1 MENNLNIVKSEFK
14 ELPNNIEAE
23 QSVIGSILVT
33 NEIFDEISTIIS
45 SINFY
50 DPMHQKIYNAIESL
64 IYKGMLANPI
74 TLKNYFE
81 DEKDDLDVPEYLV
94 KITKFSTSIR
104 QAIEYSKII
113 YDMFVRREL
122 IKISEQTIDNAKI
135 TDLDSSGQNIIE
147 NSERL
152 LFDLAEKGSFNSSL
166 IKFDDAMKQTIE
178 MASAAYKNEGGIVGV
193 PTGLR
198 DLDDKLGGLHQSDL
212 IIIAGRPS
220 MGKTSLATNIAFN
233 AAKHIQDN
241 QKKSSVAFFSLEM
254 SSEQLSTR
262 ILSEQARIGSNDIR
276 RGRISDEQF
285 DQFLETSKNIA
296 ELPLFIDET
305 PAISIAAMSNRA
317 RRIKRLHGLDMIVVD
332 YIQLMRGTT
341 YNKDGRVQEISQ
353 ITQGLKA
360 IAKELGVPV
369 VALSQLS
376 RQVEQRDD
384 HKPQLADLRES
395 GSIEQD
401 ADVVMFVYRE
411 GYYLQRKEPREAT
424 VEHAEWQAKMNEVAH
439 LAEIIIGK
447 QRHGPIG
454 KVTLEFEKDL
464 QNLKILKLIKFKYK
478 TLMLTSL
485 YENTILKNPKFIILI
500 LFITLISFGYYSKD
514 FRLDASSE
522 TLLIE
527 DDPDLEYLREITN
540 RYGSKEFLVLTYTPN
555 EGMISNTSIN
565 NLLSLKYKIQSLDW
579 VHSVITL
586 LDIPLLNNTDAPL
599 QERLKGF
606 KTLKDEDV
614 DKNRGFKEILES
626 PVFRNF
632 VISESGKTSGII
644 VNIKQNPILEDIE
657 NRSKKEI
664 DEHRDK
670 IKKQN
675 HKNILEIRDVIK
687 SYDDVGK
694 IYLGGIPMIAD
705 DMMTFIKSDII
716 VFGLGVLLFIIA
728 TLWFVFKK

>member
-1 MENNLNIVKSEFK
+1 MENKLSIVKDNFK

-45 SINFY
+45 NVNFY
-50 DPMHQKIYNAIESL
+50 DPMHQKIYSAIETL

-81 DEKDDLDVPEYLV
+81 DEKDDINIPEYLV
-94 KITKFSTSIR
+94 KITKFSTSVR

-122 IKISEQTIDNAKI
+122 IKISEQTIDNAKVN
-135 TDLDSSGQNIIE
+135 DLYTNGQNIIE
-147 NSERL
+147 NSEKL
-152 LFDLAEKGSFNSSL
+152 LFDLAEKGTFNSSL
-166 IKFDDAMKQTIE
+166 IKFDDAMRQTIE

-198 DLDDKLGGLHQSDL
+198 DLDDRLGGLHQSDL

-233 AAKHIQDN
+233 AAKSIQDSG
-241 QKKSSVAFFSLEM
+241 KKSSIAFFSLEM

-305 PAISIAAMSNRA
+305 PAISIASMSNRA
-317 RRIKRLHGLDMIVVD
+317 RRIKRLHGLDMVVVD
-332 YIQLMRGTT
+332 YIQLMKGTFN
-341 YNKDGRVQEISQ
+341 NKDGRVQEISQ

-369 VALSQLS
+369 LALSQLS

-384 HKPQLADLRES
+384 HKPQLSDLRES

-411 GYYLQRKEPREAT
+411 GYYLQRKEPRQAT

-454 KVTLEFEKDL
+454 KVTLEFEERFT
-464 QNLKILKLIKFKYK
+464 KFKD
-478 TLMLTSL
+478 TQ
-485 YENTILKNPKFIILI
+485 
-500 LFITLISFGYYSKD
+500 
-514 FRLDASSE
+514 
-522 TLLIE
+522 
-527 DDPDLEYLREITN
+527 
-540 RYGSKEFLVLTYTPN
+540 
-555 EGMISNTSIN
+555 N
-565 NLLSLKYKIQSLDW
+565 N
-579 VHSVITL
+579 
-586 LDIPLLNNTDAPL
+586 
-599 QERLKGF
+599 
-606 KTLKDEDV
+606 
-614 DKNRGFKEILES
+614 
-626 PVFRNF
+626 
-632 VISESGKTSGII
+632 
-644 VNIKQNPILEDIE
+644 
-657 NRSKKEI
+657 
-664 DEHRDK
+664 
-670 IKKQN
+670 
-675 HKNILEIRDVIK
+675 
-687 SYDDVGK
+687 
-694 IYLGGIPMIAD
+694 
-705 DMMTFIKSDII
+705 
-716 VFGLGVLLFIIA
+716 
-728 TLWFVFKK
+728 

>member
-1 MENNLNIVKSEFK
+1 MENNLSIVKDQFK

-23 QSVIGSILVT
+23 QAVIGSILVS
-33 NEIFDEISTIIS
+33 NDIFDEINTIIS

-50 DPMHQKIYNAIESL
+50 DPMHQKIFEAIESL

-81 DEKDDLDVPEYLV
+81 DEKDDLNVPEYLV
-94 KITKFSTSIR
+94 KITKFSTSVR
-104 QAIEYSKII
+104 QAVEYSKII

-122 IKISEQTIDNAKI
+122 IKISEQTIDSAKLNE
-135 TDLDSSGQNIIE
+135 LDTNGQTIIE

-166 IKFDDAMKQTIE
+166 IKFDEAMKQTIE
-178 MASAAYKNEGGIVGV
+178 MASAAYKNEEGIVGV

-233 AAKHIQDN
+233 AAQKLQDSG
-241 QKKSSVAFFSLEM
+241 KKSSIAFFSLEM

-262 ILSEQARIGSNDIR
+262 IISEQARISSNDIR

-285 DQFLETSKNIA
+285 DKFLETSKNIA
-296 ELPLFIDET
+296 ELPLYIDET

-317 RRIKRLHGLDMIVVD
+317 RRIKRLFGLDMIVVD

-341 YNKDGRVQEISQ
+341 FNKDGRVQEISQ

-360 IAKELGVPV
+360 IAKELAVPV

-439 LAEIIIGK
+439 LAQIIIGK

-454 KVTLEFEKDL
+454 NVTLEFEERFT
-464 QNLKILKLIKFKYK
+464 KFKD
-478 TLMLTSL
+478 TQ
-485 YENTILKNPKFIILI
+485 
-500 LFITLISFGYYSKD
+500 
-514 FRLDASSE
+514 
-522 TLLIE
+522 
-527 DDPDLEYLREITN
+527 TN
-540 RYGSKEFLVLTYTPN
+540 
-555 EGMISNTSIN
+555 
-565 NLLSLKYKIQSLDW
+565 
-579 VHSVITL
+579 
-586 LDIPLLNNTDAPL
+586 
-599 QERLKGF
+599 
-606 KTLKDEDV
+606 
-614 DKNRGFKEILES
+614 
-626 PVFRNF
+626 
-632 VISESGKTSGII
+632 
-644 VNIKQNPILEDIE
+644 
-657 NRSKKEI
+657 
-664 DEHRDK
+664 
-670 IKKQN
+670 
-675 HKNILEIRDVIK
+675 
-687 SYDDVGK
+687 
-694 IYLGGIPMIAD
+694 
-705 DMMTFIKSDII
+705 
-716 VFGLGVLLFIIA
+716 
-728 TLWFVFKK
+728 

>member
-1 MENNLNIVKSEFK
+1 MENNLSIVKDQFK
-14 ELPNNIEAE
+14 ELPNNIESE
-23 QSVIGSILVT
+23 QAVIGSILVN
-33 NEIFDEISTIIS
+33 NEIFDEINTIIS
-45 SINFY
+45 GSNFY
-50 DPMHQKIYNAIESL
+50 DPMHQKIFDAVDNL

-81 DEKDDLDVPEYLV
+81 DEKDDLNVPEYLV
-94 KITKFSTSIR
+94 KITKFSTSVR

-122 IKISEQTIDNAKI
+122 VKISEQTMDSAKQSE
-135 TDLDSSGQNIIE
+135 LDTTGQNIIE
-147 NSERL
+147 STEKS
-152 LFDLAEKGSFNSSL
+152 LFDLAEKGSFNSNL
-166 IKFDDAMKQTIE
+166 VKFDAAMKQTIE
-178 MASAAYKNEGGIVGV
+178 MASAAYKNEEGIVGV

-233 AAKHIQDN
+233 AAQKLQEND
-241 QKKSSVAFFSLEM
+241 KKSSVAFFSLEM

-262 ILSEQARIGSNDIR
+262 IISEQARISSNDIR

-285 DQFLETSKNIA
+285 DKFLETSKNIS

-317 RRIKRLHGLDMIVVD
+317 RRIKRQHGLDMIVVD

-341 YNKDGRVQEISQ
+341 FNKDGRVQEISQ

-411 GYYLQRKEPREAT
+411 GYYLSRKEPREAT

-439 LAEIIIGK
+439 LAQIIIGK

-454 KVTLEFEKDL
+454 NVTLEFEERFT
-464 QNLKILKLIKFKYK
+464 KFKD
-478 TLMLTSL
+478 TQ
-485 YENTILKNPKFIILI
+485 
-500 LFITLISFGYYSKD
+500 
-514 FRLDASSE
+514 
-522 TLLIE
+522 
-527 DDPDLEYLREITN
+527 TN
-540 RYGSKEFLVLTYTPN
+540 
-555 EGMISNTSIN
+555 
-565 NLLSLKYKIQSLDW
+565 
-579 VHSVITL
+579 
-586 LDIPLLNNTDAPL
+586 
-599 QERLKGF
+599 
-606 KTLKDEDV
+606 
-614 DKNRGFKEILES
+614 
-626 PVFRNF
+626 
-632 VISESGKTSGII
+632 
-644 VNIKQNPILEDIE
+644 
-657 NRSKKEI
+657 
-664 DEHRDK
+664 
-670 IKKQN
+670 
-675 HKNILEIRDVIK
+675 
-687 SYDDVGK
+687 
-694 IYLGGIPMIAD
+694 
-705 DMMTFIKSDII
+705 
-716 VFGLGVLLFIIA
+716 
-728 TLWFVFKK
+728 

>member
-1 MENNLNIVKSEFK
+1 MENNLSIVKDKFK

-45 SINFY
+45 NINFY

-94 KITKFSTSIR
+94 KITKFSTSVR
-104 QAIEYSKII
+104 QSIEYSKII

-122 IKISEQTIDNAKI
+122 IKISEQTIDSAKI
-135 TDLDSSGQNIIE
+135 NELDTNGQTIIE

-152 LFDLAEKGSFNSSL
+152 LFDLAEKGSFSSSL

-198 DLDDKLGGLHQSDL
+198 DLDDKLGGLHRSDL

-233 AAKHIQDN
+233 AAKFIQDSG
-241 QKKSSVAFFSLEM
+241 KKSSIAFFSLEM

-262 ILSEQARIGSNDIR
+262 ILSEQARIASNDIR

-317 RRIKRLHGLDMIVVD
+317 RRIKRLHGLDMVVVD

-360 IAKELGVPV
+360 VAKELGVPV

-384 HKPQLADLRES
+384 HKPMLSDLRES

-411 GYYLQRKEPREAT
+411 GYYLSRKEPREAT

-454 KVTLEFEKDL
+454 KVTLEFEERFT
-464 QNLKILKLIKFKYK
+464 KFKD
-478 TLMLTSL
+478 TQ
-485 YENTILKNPKFIILI
+485 
-500 LFITLISFGYYSKD
+500 
-514 FRLDASSE
+514 
-522 TLLIE
+522 
-527 DDPDLEYLREITN
+527 
-540 RYGSKEFLVLTYTPN
+540 
-555 EGMISNTSIN
+555 IN
-565 NLLSLKYKIQSLDW
+565 
-579 VHSVITL
+579 
-586 LDIPLLNNTDAPL
+586 
-599 QERLKGF
+599 
-606 KTLKDEDV
+606 
-614 DKNRGFKEILES
+614 
-626 PVFRNF
+626 
-632 VISESGKTSGII
+632 
-644 VNIKQNPILEDIE
+644 
-657 NRSKKEI
+657 
-664 DEHRDK
+664 
-670 IKKQN
+670 
-675 HKNILEIRDVIK
+675 
-687 SYDDVGK
+687 
-694 IYLGGIPMIAD
+694 
-705 DMMTFIKSDII
+705 
-716 VFGLGVLLFIIA
+716 
-728 TLWFVFKK
+728 

>member
-1 MENNLNIVKSEFK
+1 MENNLSIVKDQFK

-23 QSVIGSILVT
+23 QAVIGSILVS
-33 NEIFDEISTIIS
+33 NDIFDEISTIIS

-50 DPMHQKIYNAIESL
+50 DPMHQKIFEAIESL

-81 DEKDDLDVPEYLV
+81 DEKDDLNVPEYLV
-94 KITKFSTSIR
+94 KITKFSTSVR
-104 QAIEYSKII
+104 QTVEYSKII

-122 IKISEQTIDNAKI
+122 IKISEQTIDSAKLNE
-135 TDLDSSGQNIIE
+135 LDTTGQTIIE

-166 IKFDDAMKQTIE
+166 VKFDEAMKQTIE
-178 MASAAYKNEGGIVGV
+178 MASAAYKNEEGIVGV

-233 AAKHIQDN
+233 AAQKLQDSG
-241 QKKSSVAFFSLEM
+241 KKSSIAFFSLEM

-262 ILSEQARIGSNDIR
+262 IISEQARISSNDIR

-285 DQFLETSKNIA
+285 DKFLETSKNIA
-296 ELPLFIDET
+296 ELPLYIDET

-317 RRIKRLHGLDMIVVD
+317 RRIKRLFGLDMIVVD

-341 YNKDGRVQEISQ
+341 FNKDGRVQEISQ

-360 IAKELGVPV
+360 IAKELAVPV

-439 LAEIIIGK
+439 LAQIIIGK

-454 KVTLEFEKDL
+454 NVTLEFEERFT
-464 QNLKILKLIKFKYK
+464 KFKD
-478 TLMLTSL
+478 TQ
-485 YENTILKNPKFIILI
+485 
-500 LFITLISFGYYSKD
+500 
-514 FRLDASSE
+514 
-522 TLLIE
+522 
-527 DDPDLEYLREITN
+527 
-540 RYGSKEFLVLTYTPN
+540 
-555 EGMISNTSIN
+555 IN
-565 NLLSLKYKIQSLDW
+565 
-579 VHSVITL
+579 
-586 LDIPLLNNTDAPL
+586 
-599 QERLKGF
+599 
-606 KTLKDEDV
+606 
-614 DKNRGFKEILES
+614 
-626 PVFRNF
+626 
-632 VISESGKTSGII
+632 
-644 VNIKQNPILEDIE
+644 
-657 NRSKKEI
+657 
-664 DEHRDK
+664 
-670 IKKQN
+670 
-675 HKNILEIRDVIK
+675 
-687 SYDDVGK
+687 
-694 IYLGGIPMIAD
+694 
-705 DMMTFIKSDII
+705 
-716 VFGLGVLLFIIA
+716 
-728 TLWFVFKK
+728 

>member
-1 MENNLNIVKSEFK
+1 MENNLSVVKDKFK

-23 QSVIGSILVT
+23 QAIIGSILVS
-33 NEIFDEISTIIS
+33 NDIFDEISTIIS

-50 DPMHQKIYNAIESL
+50 DPMHQKIFEAIESL

-81 DEKDDLDVPEYLV
+81 DEKDDLNVPEYLV
-94 KITKFSTSIR
+94 KITKFSTSVR
-104 QAIEYSKII
+104 QAVEYSKII

-122 IKISEQTIDNAKI
+122 IKISEQTIDSAKLNE
-135 TDLDSSGQNIIE
+135 LDTNGQTIIE

-166 IKFDDAMKQTIE
+166 VKFDEAMKQTIE
-178 MASAAYKNEGGIVGV
+178 MASAAYKNEEGIVGV

-233 AAKHIQDN
+233 AAQKLQDSG
-241 QKKSSVAFFSLEM
+241 KKSSIAFFSLEM

-262 ILSEQARIGSNDIR
+262 IISEQARISSNDIR
-276 RGRISDEQF
+276 RGKISDEQF
-285 DQFLETSKNIA
+285 DKFLETSKNIA
-296 ELPLFIDET
+296 ELPLYIDET

-317 RRIKRLHGLDMIVVD
+317 RRIKRLFGLDMIVVD

-341 YNKDGRVQEISQ
+341 FNKDGRVQEISQ

-384 HKPQLADLRES
+384 HKPQLSDLRES

-439 LAEIIIGK
+439 LAQIIIGK

-454 KVTLEFEKDL
+454 NVTLEFEERFT
-464 QNLKILKLIKFKYK
+464 KFKD
-478 TLMLTSL
+478 TQ
-485 YENTILKNPKFIILI
+485 
-500 LFITLISFGYYSKD
+500 
-514 FRLDASSE
+514 
-522 TLLIE
+522 
-527 DDPDLEYLREITN
+527 
-540 RYGSKEFLVLTYTPN
+540 
-555 EGMISNTSIN
+555 IN
-565 NLLSLKYKIQSLDW
+565 
-579 VHSVITL
+579 
-586 LDIPLLNNTDAPL
+586 
-599 QERLKGF
+599 
-606 KTLKDEDV
+606 
-614 DKNRGFKEILES
+614 
-626 PVFRNF
+626 
-632 VISESGKTSGII
+632 
-644 VNIKQNPILEDIE
+644 
-657 NRSKKEI
+657 
-664 DEHRDK
+664 
-670 IKKQN
+670 
-675 HKNILEIRDVIK
+675 
-687 SYDDVGK
+687 
-694 IYLGGIPMIAD
+694 
-705 DMMTFIKSDII
+705 
-716 VFGLGVLLFIIA
+716 
-728 TLWFVFKK
+728 